1 MENPSIS
8 LFLDFSRHGG
18 KTRTVAYFVRLP
30 FSLSRWR
37 GGGSSRI
44 GLRTVPR
51 PRWWQLFHLANWND
65 SNWCDEAASSL
76 VLSSNNDQRR
86 LKLKKRSGAR
96 WGGRGGGARDHCR
109 FASARHQTRPKSE
122 ASRFELGLRP
132 TEGGDRILFDVSSL
146 SPAHCFHR
154 LNPDTRPM
162 IRDNQREISSR
173 ANYRVGG

>member
-30 FSLSRWR
+30 FSLSLEGRRELENRATNGATAAVVATLSPGELERFELVRR
-37 GGGSSRI
+37 GS
-44 GLRTVPR
+44 
-51 PRWWQLFHLANWND
+51 QLA
-65 SNWCDEAASSL
+65 